1 MISLSDIKD
10 LYPFKSNFIKV
21 KGYHYHYI
29 DEGQGDRPMLM
40 IHGNPTWSFMYR
52 DLIAE
57 FSKEYRVIAPDHL
70 GCGLSEKPQ
79 DFQYRLETHID
90 NLESLIFTLKLR
102 NITLVLHDSGAA
114 IGMGFA
120 VRHPE
125 MISRLIILNSAAFSV
140 EWLPFRLVLCKIPWL
155 DDKIIRRSNLFVW
168 FSNLL
173 NSVKKMPPEIKKA
186 YKLPYQSFDDRIALL
201 RFVQDIPLDPEHIS
215 YEVLL
220 EIEHGLWMFR
230 EMPVCIIWGM
240 RDWLYSRRY
249 LMRWK
254 LYYPQA
260 EVLELDN
267 AGQYLLEDEGQEA
280 IKFIRHFIRK

>member
-1 MISLSDIKD
+1 MINLSDIKE
-10 LYPFKSNFIKV
+10 LYPFKSNFLKV
-21 KGYHYHYI
+21 KGYRYHYI
-29 DEGQGDRPMLM
+29 DEGQGDQPMLM

-52 DLIAE
+52 DLITE
-57 FSKEYRVIAPDHL
+57 FSRDFRVIAPDHL
-70 GCGLSEKPQ
+70 GCGLSEKPL
-79 DFQYRLETHID
+79 DFQYRIETHID
-90 NLESLIFTLKLR
+90 NLESLIFSLNLR
-102 NITLVLHDSGAA
+102 NITLVLHDSGAT

-140 EWLPFRLVLCKIPWL
+140 EWLPFRLALCKIPWL
-155 DDKIIRRSNLFVW
+155 DDKIIRRSGLFVW
-168 FSNLL
+168 ASNLI
-173 NSVKKMPPEIKKA
+173 NSVKNMSPMVKKG
-186 YKLPYQSFDDRIALL
+186 YKLPYQSSDDRIALL

-230 EMPVCIIWGM
+230 EMPVCIVWGM
-240 RDWLYSRRY
+240 RDWLYSHRY

-267 AGQYLLEDEGQEA
+267 AGQYLLEDEGQET
-280 IKFIRHFIRK
+280 IKFIRHFMK